1 MAGKAGTGHGR
12 GAVCRGG
19 FPLQCP
25 SIDAIWMP
33 GEVQVGMGIGSREA
47 VERHGDEW
55 GSTGKAPGCMG
66 RRGEAV
72 CGMER
77 HVHTVLVHGETC
89 GGTGRQQKGALARGP
104 IRRVCLVLSAQTD
117 QRNSPF

>member
-1 MAGKAGTGHGR
+1 VAGKAGTGHGR

-47 VERHGDEW
+47 VERHGE
-55 GSTGKAPGCMG
+55 APG
-66 RRGEAV
+66 RHRDAWAGE
-72 CGMER
+72 
-77 HVHTVLVHGETC
+77 
-89 GGTGRQQKGALARGP
+89 GRQYAEWKGTCIP
-104 IRRVCLVLSAQTD
+104 S
-117 QRNSPF
+117 